1 MTTEDLRELLIS
13 ASFNER
19 AYGILEEKE
28 SAWCIL
34 FEDGVWTVA
43 ENMERMYAHRLTR
56 WLRLV
61 NSSSRTALFV
71 VRRQAM
77 QTLRRC
83 QSSTG
88 SGTPTLA

>member
-43 ENMERMYAHRLTR
+43 ENMERMYR
-56 WLRLV
+56 
-61 NSSSRTALFV
+61 SRTDTFASEDVACVFMLKRILYVCYSVF
-71 VRRQAM
+71 M
-77 QTLRRC
+77 LRDPNL
-83 QSSTG
+83 G
-88 SGTPTLA
+88 SPRVESDS